1 MSDLEHTG
9 SEVTQGSRSSR
20 EWEVV
25 HLTVP
30 EVASERKS
38 PGPRL
43 LSPLVV
49 VSAGHVPSDA
59 DPDISQ
65 YRNLRA
71 GASFSN
77 LLQPDPDMMA
87 TTTIPPPD
95 ARSPAPSAR
104 QTLLGFM
111 GRRGRPATTGTP
123 PTTIPNPSPPL
134 PSPGLPQPS
143 LGLAGVEHHHH
154 LHAPALHRNVTATN
168 DAPPE
173 APPASGSGRLG
184 GILRRRRSAG
194 GDSSPNE
201 TAAAPLD
208 PNNRSASL
216 QTGSNRT
223 AQSGSTQAPTA
234 QRSASS
240 TIPRQ
245 TTSCKCCVG

>member
-1 MSDLEHTG
+1 MSDLEHSASDLTD
-9 SEVTQGSRSSR
+9 GSRSSR
-20 EWEVV
+20 EWEQV
-25 HLTVP
+25 HLAVP
-30 EVASERKS
+30 VSSERKS

-49 VSAGHVPSDA
+49 VSVGHVPPDA

-77 LLQPDPDMMA
+77 LLQLDDMMA

-111 GRRGRPATTGTP
+111 GRRARSATTGTP
-123 PTTIPNPSPPL
+123 PTTNPSPPL
-134 PSPGLPQPS
+134 ASPALPQPS
-143 LGLAGVEHHHH
+143 LGLSGVEHHHH
-154 LHAPALHRNVTATN
+154 LHVPALHRHSPATA
-168 DAPPE
+168 DAQPE

-184 GILRRRRSAG
+184 GILRRRRSGG
-194 GDSSPNE
+194 GDTSPNE
-201 TAAAPLD
+201 NPTAPLD
-208 PNNRSASL
+208 STNRSASV
-216 QTGSNRT
+216 QPRT

-240 TIPRQ
+240 AIPRE
-245 TTSCKCCVG
+245 TTSGVCYVFCAGLC